1 MFELQDHDKEQIG
14 KKGISEQRFF
24 DQLRLL
30 KQGVPFIDLVQPC
43 TMLNGVKSLDEI
55 ELKRCIDLYEKSLGR
70 INPVKFVPASGA
82 ASRMFAVL
90 SRLLNNYEHYEDKI
104 SDDPKDNDMSS
115 LLRFTDNINNF
126 AFAQDLR
133 NAIKYNGGYLQEL
146 IDDKN
151 YKVIL
156 QHLLTEKG
164 LGYLNCPKGLIK
176 FHKYKDQS
184 RTAFEEHLSEAKSY
198 TKNTSGTAMVHFTI
212 LKDHEQ
218 KFNEYAGSVISKFE
232 GDGVTLN
239 ISFSFQSP
247 DTDIVAV
254 DFDDNPLRSKSGE
267 LVFRPGGHGAL
278 LQNLGDLDA
287 EIIFVKNIDNVV
299 PDRLK
304 DKTIKYK
311 KALAGYLLDL
321 KKDID
326 NYLNLISENKISD
339 SQIDDACG
347 FINDKLEIDFPADFD
362 TKTAEQKK
370 EYIFNILNRPLRV
383 CGVVKNEGEPGGGPF
398 WVRDLSGNISKQIVE
413 SVQVDITNK
422 EQIRIWNSST
432 HFNPVDLVCSI
443 YDFKG
448 DKFDLNKYVDM
459 NTVFI
464 TKKSKDGVELK
475 AMELPGLWNGSMAYW
490 NTIFVEV
497 PLITF
502 NPVKTVFDLLKPEH
516 QAG

>member
-1 MFELQDHDKEQIG
+1 MFELQDRDKEHLI
-14 KKGISEQRFF
+14 KKGITEKKFY
-24 DQLRLL
+24 DQLKLL
-30 KQGVPFIDLVQPC
+30 KQGVPFIDLVRPC
-43 TMLNGVKSLDEI
+43 TMENGVKSLGEI
-55 ELKRCIDLYEKSLGR
+55 ELEQCIDLYENSLGR
-70 INPVKFVPASGA
+70 VNPVKFVPASGA

-90 SRLLNNYEHYEDKI
+90 SKLLNNYEQYEDKI
-104 SDDPKDNDMSS
+104 SGDSKDNDTNS
-115 LLRFTDNINNF
+115 LLQFTDNINSF
-126 AFAQDLR
+126 AFAEDLKDV
-133 NAIKYNGGYLQEL
+133 IKNNGGDLQGL

-156 QHLLTEKG
+156 EQLLTDKG
-164 LGYLNCPKGLIK
+164 LDYLNCPKGLIK
-176 FHKYKDQS
+176 FHKYEDQV
-184 RTAFEEHLSEAKSY
+184 RTAFEEHLFETKSY
-198 TKNTSGTAMVHFTI
+198 SKNSGGTAWVHFTI
-212 LKDHEQ
+212 LKEHEH
-218 KFNEYAGSVISKFE
+218 KFNEYARSVISKYE
-232 GDGVTLN
+232 GDGVKLN
-239 ISFSFQSP
+239 VSFSFQSP

-254 DFDDNPLRSKSGE
+254 DFDDNPLRNKDGE

-304 DKTIKYK
+304 DKTIIYK

-321 KKDID
+321 KKNID
-326 NYLNLISENKISD
+326 DYLNLISENKIND
-339 SQIDDACG
+339 SQLEDARG
-347 FINDKLEIDFPADFD
+347 FINDRLEIEIPADFEA
-362 TKTAEQKK
+362 TSAEQKK
-370 EYIFNILNRPLRV
+370 EYIFNVLNRPLRV

-398 WVRDLSGNISKQIVE
+398 WVKDLSGNISKQIVE
-413 SVQVDITNK
+413 SAQVDINNK
-422 EQIRIWNSST
+422 EQSRIWNSST

-443 YDFKG
+443 YDCKG
-448 DKFDLNKYVDM
+448 NKFDLDKFVDM

-464 TKKSKDGVELK
+464 TKKSKDGTDLK